1 MIQYRVR
8 SGYVAHDISRTR
20 FWREGEVIPPQFLA
34 HILDSQGHKLE
45 EMEDGS
51 KEKESS
57 KERAEE
63 GQEERKEV
71 VASVFV
77 PPEDRMMR
85 MASEKRRGRP
95 KKEVTD

>member
-1 MIQYRVR
+1 
-8 SGYVAHDISRTR
+8 
-20 FWREGEVIPPQFLA
+20 
-34 HILDSQGHKLE
+34 
-45 EMEDGS
+45 MEDGS